1 MDMKR
6 TLYLANPFGFSRLTA
21 VGPLRGLVEAL
32 EALGAVVWEPFT
44 NTDLDDP
51 DAPQW
56 AWRTGQ
62 ANIDAVREAD
72 GVFAVLNGSPPDEG
86 VAVEVGMAIAWQ
98 KPVFF
103 FRDDFR
109 RCSDSDVYPLNLM
122 LFGGYT
128 AEGWRRCWYDSIDDL
143 AAPSKGLVRW
153 LAGDDVVLVEPTAGG
168 GASEWVVG

>member
-1 MDMKR
+1 MTKR

-21 VGPLRGLVEAL
+21 DGPLRSLVEAL
-32 EALGAVVWEPFT
+32 ETLGAAVWEPFAAV
-44 NTDLDDP
+44 DHDEP

-62 ANIDAVREAD
+62 ANVRALREAD
-72 GVFAVLNGSPPDEG
+72 GVFAVVNGSPPDEG
-86 VAVEVGMAIAWQ
+86 VMVEVGMAIAWR

-122 LFGGYT
+122 IFSGYA
-128 AEGWRRCWYDSIDDL
+128 AEGWRWCWYGSLADL
-143 AAPSKGLVRW
+143 ADPFRGLVRW
-153 LAGDDVVLVEPTAGG
+153 LDGEDIVLVEPPGDAA
-168 GASEWVVG
+168 ASEWPDG